1 VLGYAV
7 FTDPQVGRAGLSRD
21 QAQAAGHKVETA
33 EMPVAH
39 MARGIE
45 WGHELGFYRLVV
57 DADSDRLLGAELVGY
72 EAGEIVHVVLD
83 LVEAGVTAAELG
95 RWQHI
100 HPTYAENL
108 PGLAR
113 RSSG

>member
-21 QAQAAGHKVETA
+21 QAQAMGYNVETA

-57 DADSDRLLGAELVGY
+57 DADSDRLIGAELVGY
-72 EAGEIVHVVLD
+72 EAGEIVHVLLD
-83 LVEAGVTAAELG
+83 FVEAGVTAAELG

-108 PGLAR
+108 PSLAR
-113 RSSG
+113 QVGR